1 MTLIRFNVLLTLLQ
15 GVFFSGTFIASGGG
29 NHQDILSESVA
40 IDAGVLQ
47 IFRFVCNYLFF
58 GEK

>member
-1 MTLIRFNVLLTLLQ
+1 MTLISFNVLLTLLQ
-15 GVFFSGTFIASGGG
+15 GFFSGTFIVSGGA